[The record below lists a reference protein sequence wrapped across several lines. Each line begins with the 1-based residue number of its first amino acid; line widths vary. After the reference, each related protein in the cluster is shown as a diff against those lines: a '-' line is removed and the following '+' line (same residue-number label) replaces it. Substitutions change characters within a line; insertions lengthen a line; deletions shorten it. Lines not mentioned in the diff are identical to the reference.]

1 MGRGTFTIIIGAI
14 LAVIAGS
21 FIGGRLSGQEVLV
34 IAGLFLL
41 WAVGVSVVRGLLRLR
56 RRLSPPRSRSRE

>member
-1 MGRGTFTIIIGAI
+1 MGRGTFTIIVVAI

-41 WAVGVSVVRGLLRLR
+41 WAVGVSIVRGLLRIR
-56 RRLSPPRSRSRE
+56 RRLLPPPPGGDE